1 MKKYLVSIIIAL
13 GILASVTPTKA
24 EENVTPW
31 KYDNLYAR
39 CCAIVDIEYG
49 EDGINLIIIEDC
61 NGYQFSY
68 YDDADDLLIGDA
80 MSCIFDDN
88 GTEEVTDDIV
98 VAARYDRPDLLP
110 LI

>member
-13 GILASVTPTKA
+13 AILASATPTKA
-24 EENVTPW
+24 EVTPW
-31 KYDNLYAR
+31 QYNNLYAR
-39 CCAIVDIEYG
+39 CCVIVDIEYG
-49 EDGINLIIIEDC
+49 EDGVNLIVIEDC
-61 NGYQFSY
+61 NGFQFAY

-88 GTEEVTDDIV
+88 GTEEVTDDMV

-110 LI
+110 LA